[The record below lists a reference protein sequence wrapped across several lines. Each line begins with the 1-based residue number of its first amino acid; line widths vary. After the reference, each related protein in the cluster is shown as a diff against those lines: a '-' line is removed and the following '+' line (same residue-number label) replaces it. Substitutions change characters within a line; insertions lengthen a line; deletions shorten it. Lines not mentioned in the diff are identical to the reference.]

1 MTEFPSSGRDSFA
14 SSPTPGFLR
23 LDSWPYRLEYA
34 VATVAIL
41 AILFVWRLGILD
53 ALPPAAIGLTVFWM
67 VWPDLLAFVPIGV
80 ASRASHGWPKWGSM
94 VYNIPHSLLVWAVV
108 FGAWSWLSGGLAWP
122 LLGWAAHITTDR
134 AVGYHLRARSS

>member
-1 MTEFPSSGRDSFA
+1 MTEFHSSGRDSFA

-41 AILFVWRLGILD
+41 AILFVWRIGILH
-53 ALPPAAIGLTVFWM
+53 ALPPAAIGLTLFWM

-80 ASRASHGWPKWGSM
+80 ASRASHQWPKWGSM
-94 VYNIPHSLLVWAVV
+94 VYNTPIACSSGRWFLAL
-108 FGAWSWLSGGLAWP
+108 GAGFRGGLRGP
-122 LLGWAAHITTDR
+122 F
-134 AVGYHLRARSS
+134 